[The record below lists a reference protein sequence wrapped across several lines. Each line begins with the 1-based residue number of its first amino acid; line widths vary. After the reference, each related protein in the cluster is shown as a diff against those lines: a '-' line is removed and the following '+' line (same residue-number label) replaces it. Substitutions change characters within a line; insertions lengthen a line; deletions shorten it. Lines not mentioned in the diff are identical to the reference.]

1 MTWRRKIPS
10 RRRRRKKEEAEEET
24 RRLKPSHGNLTGG

>member
-1 MTWRRKIPS
+1 LTWRRKIPS